1 MSNGNSSKWRAPTL
15 PKEKHCHADDWDV
28 SVYGGFASR
37 VAVQGRDEKKA
48 RDIYQQEGKHV
59 PFCLPEGQREP
70 DTHHVI
76 RIRAGD
82 GRAVTLVVDDPALA
96 IEEIQVRFKKDEDR
110 QREKSELRTW
120 LTGREGGVTA
130 QQGGGGETVTITGG
144 ATLCPPTCTG
154 VGTPP

>member
-1 MSNGNSSKWRAPTL
+1 MSDGDSKWRQPTL
-15 PKEKHCHADDWDV
+15 PREKHGHSKDWDV

-37 VAVQGRDEKKA
+37 VVVKDHDQGDEKELYRQGRHA
-48 RDIYQQEGKHV
+48 

-76 RIRAGD
+76 RIRAED

-96 IEEIQVRFKKDEDR
+96 IEEIQVRFKKSDDR
-110 QREKSELRTW
+110 QKEKARLRTY

-130 QQGGGGETVTITGG
+130 AAGGGGETVIVTGG
-144 ATLCPPTCTG
+144 ATLCPPTCPTSPG
-154 VGTPP
+154 G